1 MTATPTGSPPAGSV
15 GGRVILER
23 RASNAGAVVEVAGL
37 SVTTEA
43 GGDYLITG
51 VPAGMQAITVR
62 RPGYL
67 RTWRLVSVSAGQ
79 VTALPDVTLLG
90 GDVNG
95 DDAIGQY
102 DAMSMGVAWN
112 TTPGAAN
119 WNGNADITADGAIN
133 VLDLVAV
140 QYNWG
145 RQAPGPWPGP

>member
-1 MTATPTGSPPAGSV
+1 M
-15 GGRVILER
+15 ILER
-23 RASNAGAVVEVAGL
+23 RTSNAGAVVEVAGL
-37 SVTTEA
+37 SVTTGA
-43 GGDYLITG
+43 AGDYLITG
-51 VPAGMQAITVR
+51 APAGMQAITVR

-90 GDVNG
+90 GDVNA

-102 DAMSMGVAWN
+102 DAMSIAVAWN
-112 TTPGAAN
+112 ATPGAAN
-119 WNGNADITADGAIN
+119 WNPLADITDDSAVN

-145 RQAPGPWPGP
+145 QQAPGPWPGP